1 MAEATTGNMAQVSPE
16 EAGEQKKT
24 RKAPK
29 VKTKAAKPEPEKVE
43 TAASPEPA
51 AAPEP
56 ETPTNGAKKIDALE
70 PEVSS
75 TTEETIP
82 AVEDPTGPGIQ
93 EKIRKERQELA
104 EKMLAGKV
112 EEGKLLKVTPQ
123 YIDAPIFPDAYCPKC
138 GQKLTGNSKTG
149 FKQAYYLHPF
159 TPSIALGVPCELKG
173 KKLRAPVARM
183 EIVE

>member
-1 MAEATTGNMAQVSPE
+1 MVEATEATGNMAQISPE

-43 TAASPEPA
+43 TAAASEPA

-56 ETPTNGAKKIDALE
+56 ETPTTNGAKKIDALE
-70 PEVSS
+70 P
-75 TTEETIP
+75 ETIP

-112 EEGKLLKVTPQ
+112 DEGKLLKVTPD
-123 YIDAPIFPDAYCPKC
+123 YIDAPIFPDAYCPRC
-138 GQKLTGNSKTG
+138 GMKLSGNSKTG
-149 FKQAYYLHPF
+149 FKQAFYLHPF
-159 TPSIALGVPCELKG
+159 TPAIALGKPCELKG
-173 KKLRAPVARM
+173 KKLRAPTARM
-183 EIVE
+183 EIVD